1 MAEEGQ
7 GKGRSMAEA
16 GEKKE
21 DGRGKTRVRVGAGA
35 RAGHCQGRRRSWEGA
50 GEARVWLE
58 KEQGKSRV
66 RAGQALGGGGA
77 GAW

>member
-1 MAEEGQ
+1 
-7 GKGRSMAEA
+7 MAEA
-16 GEKKE
+16 GENKE

-58 KEQGKSRV
+58 RGKSSV
-66 RAGQALGGGGA
+66 RAQQALGGAGA

>member
-1 MAEEGQ
+1 
-7 GKGRSMAEA
+7 MAEA

-50 GEARVWLE
+50 GEARVWLD
-58 KEQGKSRV
+58 KEQGEKQCKSRT
-66 RAGQALGGGGA
+66 
-77 GAW
+77 GAWGCRSRSMVGASQPQCRSI

>member
-1 MAEEGQ
+1 
-7 GKGRSMAEA
+7 MAEA

-50 GEARVWLE
+50 GEARVWLD
-58 KEQGKSRV
+58 KEHGKSRV
-66 RAGQALGGGGA
+66 RAGQALGGAGAGA